1 MTKKFKYKRIVT
13 KSGRSDVIRHG
24 FPPSFFSD
32 QFHSLLR
39 RRWPSVFALLILFVF
54 LSNLFFSGI
63 YLALGPTAIQ
73 NAEPGSFWDTFFF
86 SVQTMATVGYGKL
99 TPATLPA
106 NIVASIE
113 AMYGLL
119 SFAIVAGL
127 IFAKFSKPT
136 AKIIFSDM
144 AVVNRRNEKNV
155 LSFRM
160 VNERNNQIINI
171 SLNAVLMR
179 TELTTEGDIF
189 RTFYELFFLE

>member
-1 MTKKFKYKRIVT
+1 M
-13 KSGRSDVIRHG
+13 
-24 FPPSFFSD
+24 
-32 QFHSLLR
+32 
-39 RRWPSVFALLILFVF
+39 
-54 LSNLFFSGI
+54 
-63 YLALGPTAIQ
+63 ALGPTAIQ